1 MIGIKGVAKKPI
13 LDATAVSSDIISGK
27 IAYNN
32 TGRIVG
38 SISDS
43 SVLKEFT
50 IHIKKGTYT
59 TTRSSITYT
68 RPKGPTWELIA
79 SHGTGDIS
87 TRSYIQ
93 ETAYTSSG
101 VTSSNALFL
110 SEGLFSNDI
119 SSKYVLCGVQY
130 VGSTTSGIPT
140 SERLYFSNSS
150 HINHESITT
159 RNYQISLDRFVKTK
173 FQQEISG
180 IGMADDTGYIA
191 VSLYI
196 FNNYWTIAIY
206 DGTRYNNFSP
216 YQVEI
221 TDSFDIKLLLTNKIS

>member
-43 SVLKEFT
+43 SVLKEFA
-50 IHIKKGTYT
+50 IHIEKGTYT
-59 TTRSSITYT
+59 ATKSSITYT
-68 RPKGPTWELIA
+68 RPKGPTWELTSYHA
-79 SHGTGDIS
+79 TGDIG

-101 VTSSNALFL
+101 VTSRNALFL

-119 SSKYVLCGVQY
+119 YSKYVLCGVQY
-130 VGSTTSGIPT
+130 VGSTTEGIPT
-140 SERLYFSNSS
+140 SERVYFSNSS
-150 HINHESITT
+150 HINHEAITT

-173 FQQEISG
+173 FQEEISG
-180 IGMADDTGYIA
+180 IGMADNTGYIA
-191 VSLYI
+191 VLLYI
-196 FNNYWTIAIY
+196 FNNYWTIAVY
-206 DGTRYNNFSP
+206 DGNRYNNFSS

-221 TDSFDIKLLLTNKIS
+221 ANSFDIKLLLTNKIS